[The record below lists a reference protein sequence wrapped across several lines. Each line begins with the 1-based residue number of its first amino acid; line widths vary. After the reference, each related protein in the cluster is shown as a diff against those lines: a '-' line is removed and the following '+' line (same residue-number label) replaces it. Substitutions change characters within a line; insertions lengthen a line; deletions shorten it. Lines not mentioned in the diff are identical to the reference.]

1 MLSVNCDGY
10 ICHWQSSNLKLVH
23 TIKSDD
29 NPLICCDF
37 TADGRNFVVGG
48 YDRNVYLYDE
58 NTRQLKG
65 TMGENSIKIP
75 GHQNRI
81 FCVKSVP
88 DDYNLVVSGSWDRS
102 LRIFDLR
109 ICKPIAMIG
118 GPMVSGNDAIDISGD

>member
-1 MLSVNCDGY
+1 
-10 ICHWQSSNLKLVH
+10 
-23 TIKSDD
+23 
-29 NPLICCDF
+29 LICCDF